1 MSVHL
6 TTTTIMKE
14 FDVSEFSKQVL
25 AEALFYDDEFG
36 AIGNVSLVDPVQ
48 KKECFIASFIPDEGM
63 FSVEKALDWEDYD
76 ADSDEDEI
84 GYVLAVDSIEY
95 GSYASPLEAAAV
107 LLELASVNN
116 YVPSITLL
124 FEEEDL
130 I

>member
-1 MSVHL
+1 
-6 TTTTIMKE
+6 MKE